1 MTKTLTKLRNVYR
14 FLASLADLPNV
25 VSTDARWD
33 ISIKIEIRVGR
44 VDSMLQV
51 TVVFTELKLKENSKH
66 C

>member
-1 MTKTLTKLRNVYR
+1 MYS